1 MPNFIPPA
9 CSVHVLIHASG
20 RLEHIAEHFEKQF
33 EISQWSHS
41 LIIKGLLKQPT
52 PDFNILEAWRSI
64 VGADYDRNLEW
75 KKEEA
80 AELKLKLEFRKG
92 TPVELAQEAF
102 RLAHSPPRER
112 MSMA

>member
-1 MPNFIPPA
+1 MTP
-9 CSVHVLIHASG
+9 HASQSDILICTKG
-20 RLEHIAEHFEKQF
+20 RLEHIAEHYEKQF
-33 EISQWSHS
+33 DISQWSHS

-64 VGADYDRNLEW
+64 VDADYDRHLEW

-102 RLAHSPPRER
+102 RLAYSPKER
-112 MSMA
+112 MSIS

>member
-1 MPNFIPPA
+1 
-9 CSVHVLIHASG
+9 
-20 RLEHIAEHFEKQF
+20 
-33 EISQWSHS
+33 
-41 LIIKGLLKQPT
+41 LKQPT

-64 VGADYDRNLEW
+64 VGSDYDRHLEW

-102 RLAHSPPRER
+102 RLTHSPSKER
-112 MSMA
+112 MSMS